1 MRAATIATTVTRFQ
15 RGISHFWSAMPIT
28 PSRPRFLGWVQAP
41 PRPESPVCGLEA
53 VVAGPSRVP
62 VAPAGPRG
70 VYAAVRGEVRW
81 RDSELA
87 AVAGADGQQA
97 ALVRAY
103 ERDGAG
109 LARLLGG
116 HFAIA
121 IVDPQRRTALLAT
134 DRMGT
139 HPWRWTLTRDGAFVF
154 ATSIDELRTHP
165 AVHARLSPQALY
177 DYVYFHMIPGPD
189 TAYAGVHKV
198 ERASVVTF
206 DDGRVATRAYWE
218 PAFTPDTGTSAD
230 ALAAELRATLHDAV
244 ARCAPDDST
253 ASFLSGGLDSS
264 TVSGVHRELAGS
276 ATRAYTIGFDAE
288 GYDEMGYARIAARH
302 FGLDLREHYVT
313 AGDIAASMRDIAHAY
328 EEPFGNS
335 SAVPTLACARR
346 ARADGVAT
354 MLAGDGGDEIFAG
367 NERYARQSIF
377 EYYRLLP
384 EWLRAGVVEPLVLG
398 LPVTKW
404 TPPSRKLRSYIEQA
418 RVPMPVRLET
428 YNFVHRMTPQA
439 LFTPAFLARVDT
451 GHPPALLEASYGA
464 APATA
469 LVDRMM
475 YLDWKITLADNDL
488 RKVGRMC
495 ELAGIEVRYPMLDDA
510 LVDLSLRV
518 PPGLK
523 LKGRELR
530 HFYKRALANFLPRE
544 IIAKRKHGFGLP
556 FGVWLAGSP
565 ELQALVY
572 GSLDALK
579 ARGIFLPGFIDRLV
593 ASQRDEHA
601 AYYGD
606 LVWVLA
612 MLELWLTE
620 HDETL

>member
-1 MRAATIATTVTRFQ
+1 MHRAP
-15 RGISHFWSAMPIT
+15 SH
-28 PSRPRFLGWVQAP
+28 PRFLGWLLAP
-41 PRPESPVCGLEA
+41 PRPESPAAGLEA
-53 VVAGPSRVP
+53 LASGSPPSLVP
-62 VAPAGPRG
+62 VEPAGSRG
-70 VYAAVRGEVRW
+70 LYAAVQGEVRW
-81 RDSELA
+81 RDAALA
-87 AVAGADGQQA
+87 AIARADGQAA

-103 ERDGAG
+103 ERDGAD
-109 LARLLGG
+109 LARFLGG
-116 HFAIA
+116 HFAVA
-121 IVDPQRRTALLAT
+121 LVDPQRRFALLAT

-139 HPWRWTLTRDGAFVF
+139 RPWRWTLTSDGGFVF
-154 ATSIDELRTHP
+154 ASSLDELRRHA
-165 AVHARLSPQALY
+165 AVRARLSAQALY
-177 DYVYFHMIPGPD
+177 DYVYFHMIPGPG
-189 TAYAGVHKV
+189 TVYAGIHKV
-198 ERASVVTF
+198 ERASIVTF
-206 DDGRVATRAYWE
+206 DGGTLTTRAYWT
-218 PAFTPDTGTSAD
+218 PAFAADAHASTD
-230 ALAAELRATLHDAV
+230 ALAAELRATLRDAV
-244 ARCAPDDST
+244 ARCAPDEST

-264 TVSGVHRELAGS
+264 TVCGVHRELAGT

-288 GYDEMGYARIAARH
+288 GYDEMGYARIAAAR

-313 AGDIAASMRDIAHAY
+313 ADDIAASMRDVAHAY

-346 ARADGVAT
+346 ARADGVRT

-367 NERYARQSIF
+367 NERYARQSVF
-377 EYYRLLP
+377 EYYWRLP
-384 EWLRAGVVEPLVLG
+384 GWLRAGVVEPLVLG
-398 LPVTKW
+398 LPVTRW
-404 TPPSRKLRSYIEQA
+404 TPPSRKLRSYVEQA

-439 LFTPAFLARVDT
+439 LFTPEFLARVDT
-451 GHPPALLEASYGA
+451 GHPPALLEASYTA
-464 APATA
+464 APAGS

-495 ELAGIEVRYPMLDDA
+495 ELAGIDVRYPMLDDA
-510 LVDLSLRV
+510 LVDFSLRV

-523 LKGRELR
+523 LKTRDLR
-530 HFYKRALANFLPRE
+530 HFYKRALADFLPRE

-556 FGVWLAGSP
+556 FGVWLTGSP
-565 ELQALVY
+565 ELQGLVY

-579 ARGIFLPGFIDRLV
+579 RRGIFLPEFLDRLV

-612 MLELWLTE
+612 MLELWLAE
-620 HDETL
+620 HGESLP